1 MKTIERHELANGLRV
16 CISPHPSSPVVAVSV
31 WYGVGSADEVPGR
44 TGLAHLFEHLMFQG
58 SRNVGKAEHFSM
70 VQAVGGRANAATG
83 LDRTFYYERLPP
95 HELEL
100 AIWLEAERME
110 HLLDGLD
117 QANLDNQRDVVRNE
131 RRFRIDNQPYGD
143 AEERLQALLYPPGHP
158 YAHEIIGSME
168 DLAAAT
174 LDDAHAFFRTYY
186 SPANAVVSIA
196 GDVDPDTAIAS
207 VERHFGR
214 IPRGA
219 AVPARRFP
227 EPRAGASSLVTSD
240 IDAPVSLPRTY
251 LSYPIPPVASPT
263 WEAFEVIADL
273 LARGRA
279 SRLYE
284 AVVRSQLAQ
293 EVNAWVY
300 PLVDDPARLTVD
312 VTGRHD
318 SHPDGTVSAV
328 LAEIERLGASGPS
341 DRELDRVRLLR
352 RTEHARDMERMQ
364 ETADRIGMWASL
376 LGTPERLNEEVAR
389 YEAVDANLV
398 RDVVGAFLLPDRR
411 VQLTYHPAHRRGV

>member
-1 MKTIERHELANGLRV
+1 MTTIERHELANGLRV

-58 SRNVGKAEHFSM
+58 SRNVGKAQHFSL

-83 LDRTFYYERLPP
+83 LDRTFYYERVPP

-117 QANLDNQRDVVRNE
+117 QSNLDNQRDVVRNE

-158 YAHEIIGSME
+158 YAHEIIGSIE
-168 DLAAAT
+168 DLGAAT
-174 LDDAHAFFRTYY
+174 LEDAHAFFRTYY
-186 SPANAVVSIA
+186 SPRNAVVAIA
-196 GDVDPDTAIAS
+196 GDVDLHWTMAA
-207 VERHFGR
+207 VERHFGG
-214 IPRGA
+214 ITTGA
-219 AVPARRFP
+219 AVPARHFP
-227 EPRAGASSLVTSD
+227 APLQPAADVVRSD
-240 IDAPVSLPRTY
+240 VDAPVSLARTY
-251 LSYPIPPVASPT
+251 LSYPIPPAASPT
-263 WEAFEVIADL
+263 WEAFEVTADL

-279 SRLYE
+279 SRLYG
-284 AVVRSQLAQ
+284 ALVRSRLAQ

-300 PLVDDPARLTVD
+300 PLIDDPARLTID
-312 VTGRHD
+312 VTGRQGSD
-318 SHPDGTVSAV
+318 ADTVVSAV
-328 LAEIERLGASGPS
+328 LDEIERLGASGPS
-341 DRELDRVRLLR
+341 DTELDRVRLLR

-364 ETADRIGMWASL
+364 ETADRIGMWSSL
-376 LGTPERLNEEVAR
+376 LDTPDRLNEEVAR
-389 YEAVDANLV
+389 YEAVGGNLV
-398 RDVVGAFLLPDRR
+398 RDVVGGFLAPDRR
-411 VQLTYHPAHRRGV
+411 VQLTYHPAHRRSA